1 MSHSKSNSTE
11 KPNQNDAIAAAISQ
25 YEEELH
31 SQLRQ
36 YSAQRAWKIMLFIR
50 KAYDLLVVN
59 GWSGKAKFL
68 KWVFLEIPLGK
79 VGLEEYEIRLPV
91 PSVFHSFSLLEY
103 QPSLADGHLV
113 ENGARSF
120 SASLYDVVIM
130 PVFDFEF
137 RYQRPQQLAVQFARA
152 GHRVF
157 WLSPTRKVKANH
169 FAPYEAVPLR
179 PNIWEV
185 RLGGPPL
192 SLYTGQLSDEV
203 AEILLQGLNQLWK
216 DRNVAE
222 ACAILQFPFWR
233 RLGLLLRHKWTARLL
248 YDCMDDWQN
257 WPTEPF
263 ISAANLAD
271 ERALITEADVVVVTA
286 TELATRVLNRGG
298 RPVLAPNAADY
309 DFFAHAEDNGQL
321 SRWSGPIIGY
331 YGAIAAWFD
340 AEAVEIIARNRPQ
353 YTIILIGQVHGRDLT
368 GLRALP
374 NVHFLGEKP
383 YKDIP
388 GMLRRFDVA
397 LIPFALNALTN
408 AVDPV
413 KMYEYLSQG
422 KPVVASRMPEL
433 LQFQDNLYLA
443 DSSGDFVDK
452 VDLALTADSSE
463 LRESRRRL
471 ARQHTW
477 KARYSSMDRAIQ
489 AAFPRISLIVVT
501 YNSQEFIEPF
511 HSSILRNIAAP
522 NLEIVFVD
530 NASTDGTPE
539 AITSIAGKDSR
550 VVPILKES
558 NLGFAGG
565 NNLGVK
571 ESMGEY
577 LIILNPDTMLPSG
590 SIQKLLRVLMTDN
603 SVGLVAPV
611 TNFSGNETRIAS
623 VYGNE
628 TEMESFAAE
637 LARKRSKEIRDVP
650 MIPLFC
656 AALRRNLWD
665 ELGGLD
671 EEFTVGMFEDDDL
684 SLRIQQHGLRTVTAE
699 DCFVHHFGNGSF
711 GKVKSA
717 RSLEIFEHNR
727 KVFERKWKRTWHE
740 HQPRPGVSPLAA
752 EPRHSVVKF
761 CQSRDDESHSNA
773 PAGQK
778 PIISRIHPEL
788 FFAGHGFNVQPCGN
802 SALVIECSCVTPET
816 IVVIDGASLPTT
828 FGHDSLLTALV
839 PKELVDEPG
848 SKSVYLENSFGTS
861 DPVILHFL
869 DPEGAFE

>member
-1 MSHSKSNSTE
+1 MVNPTFHSTAKSNRGNAVTA
-11 KPNQNDAIAAAISQ
+11 AIAQ
-25 YEEELH
+25 YEEELNL
-31 SQLRQ
+31 QLRQ
-36 YSAQRAWKIMLFIR
+36 YSSQRAWKIMLFIR
-50 KAYDLLVVN
+50 KAYDLLVVD
-59 GWSGKAKFL
+59 GWGGRVKFL
-68 KWVFLEIPLGK
+68 KWVFLEIPFGK
-79 VGLEEYEIRLPV
+79 FGLEQYEIRLPV
-91 PSVFHSFSLLEY
+91 PSVFPSFSLLEY
-103 QPSLADGHLV
+103 QLSVGDEHSVESRTKSL
-113 ENGARSF
+113 
-120 SASLYDVVIM
+120 SASHYDVVIM

-169 FAPYEAVPLR
+169 SVPYEAVPLR

-192 SLYTGQLSDEV
+192 SLYTGHLSDEV

-216 DRNVAE
+216 DWNVAE
-222 ACAILQFPFWR
+222 SCAVMQFPFWR
-233 RLGLLLRHKWTARLL
+233 RLGLRLRHEWTARLL

-257 WPTEPF
+257 WPTEPL

-271 ERALITEADVVVVTA
+271 ERALITESDVVVVTA
-286 TELATRVLNRGG
+286 TELATRVLNRGV
-298 RPVLAPNAADY
+298 RPLLAPNAADY

-321 SRWSGPIIGY
+321 SRWQGPIIGY

-340 AEAVEIIARNRPQ
+340 AEAVEMIARQRPA
-353 YTIILIGQVHGRDLT
+353 YTIILIGQVHGRDLAS
-368 GLRALP
+368 LRALP

-397 LIPFALNALTN
+397 LIPFSLNALTS

-443 DSSGDFVDK
+443 DSSADFVAK
-452 VDLALTADSSE
+452 VDLALTSDSAE
-463 LRESRRRL
+463 LRVERMRF
-471 ARQHTW
+471 ARHHTW
-477 KARYSSMDRAIQ
+477 TARYLSMDRAIQ
-489 AAFPRISLIVVT
+489 SAFPRISLIVVT

-530 NASTDGTPE
+530 NASTDATPE
-539 AITSIAGKDSR
+539 AISSIARKDSR
-550 VVPILKES
+550 IVPLLKEN

-571 ESMGEY
+571 ESTGEY
-577 LIILNPDTMLPSG
+577 LIILNPDTLLPSG
-590 SIQKLLRVLMTDN
+590 SLEKLLRVLITDN

-611 TNFSGNETRIAS
+611 TNFSGNETRIAAS
-623 VYGNE
+623 YETE

-637 LARKRSKEIRDVP
+637 LARKHGKEIRDVP

-656 AALRRNLWD
+656 AAIRRNLWL

-671 EEFTVGMFEDDDL
+671 EDFTVGMFEDDDF

-727 KVFERKWKRTWHE
+727 KVFEKKWKRTWKE
-740 HQPRPGVSPLAA
+740 HQPRPGVGPLAA
-752 EPRHSVVKF
+752 APRHSVSRF
-761 CQSRDDESHSNA
+761 CQSRGDEAHSNA
-773 PAGQK
+773 PGGQK
-778 PIISRIHPEL
+778 PIITRIQPE
-788 FFAGHGFNVQPCGN
+788 FFRAGQGFNVQPCGN
-802 SALVIECSCVTPET
+802 SALVIDCSCVTPET
-816 IVVIDGASLPTT
+816 TVVIDGASLPTT

-839 PKELVDEPG
+839 PKELVAEPG
-848 SKSVYLENSFGTS
+848 SKSVCLVNSFGSS
-861 DPVILHFL
+861 DPVLLHFL
-869 DPEGAFE
+869 DPEGVRE